1 MVLGVVEAWEPV
13 PERVSDGV
21 RARRRVGRRADE
33 GVLVADC
40 RSSWHVNQTTIWW
53 VRSGA
58 TPTFASERPER
69 IDGELE
75 YLRLALVLVFGC
87 EEGAWLAVRERTNE
101 GSCETGE
108 ISPN

>member
-1 MVLGVVEAWEPV
+1 MKVCSSRTVG
-13 PERVSDGV
+13 
-21 RARRRVGRRADE
+21 RVGTSIKLA
-33 GVLVADC
+33 
-40 RSSWHVNQTTIWW
+40 IWW

-58 TPTFASERPER
+58 TPTFASKRPER

-75 YLRLALVLVFGC
+75 DFRLALVLVFGC